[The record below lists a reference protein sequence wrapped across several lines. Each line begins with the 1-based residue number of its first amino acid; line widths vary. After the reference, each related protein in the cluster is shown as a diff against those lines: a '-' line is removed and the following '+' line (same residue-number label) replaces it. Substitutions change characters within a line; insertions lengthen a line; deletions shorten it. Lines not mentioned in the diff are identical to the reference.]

1 MWASTGKCRNHVF
14 RNCFLISS
22 PATVQPSIV
31 PAANSHGEVPSMLSS
46 AYPPVIPT
54 SVGTN
59 ILHVVSAIV
68 PINKMTVDVS
78 FGGGGVP
85 LDDPSDALMYTTYS
99 TK

>member
-1 MWASTGKCRNHVF
+1 M
-14 RNCFLISS
+14 
-22 PATVQPSIV
+22 
-31 PAANSHGEVPSMLSS
+31 
-46 AYPPVIPT
+46 IPT

-68 PINKMTVDVS
+68 LSNKMTVEVS

-99 TK
+99 SK